1 MKHVAK
7 SVFKPRAFE
16 YLRMVQEQGEP
27 LIITD
32 HGRAAVRI
40 EPVAP
45 GGSCAGGSLE
55 GSIRTY
61 EAPEQPV
68 DIESWEALR

>member
-1 MKHVAK
+1 MKRVAK

-32 HGRAAVRI
+32 HGREAVRI
-40 EPVAP
+40 EPVTP
-45 GGSCAGGSLE
+45 GDSCAAGSLE
-55 GSIRTY
+55 GSIRAY
-61 EAPEQPV
+61 EAPEQPI
-68 DIESWEALR
+68 DTETWETLQ